1 MSSISLSTRHPNAVR
16 RPVLSIN
23 LGGGAGAVA
32 GQMGADPWQRS
43 TQSIMTCCA
52 MAPHADLAIIWL
64 AGDDQSPA
72 VAVADEGDISLGYE
86 DDGTELVFTAE
97 VEKIYFTIHGNK
109 GIETVNGS
117 SALSRLRI
125 NQSYE
130 QQSAGD
136 IVSDLASQAGV
147 ETDSVESGMDLP
159 FYVIDDRRSAWEHIA
174 LLAQKCGYAAYFST
188 ENKLCFGAL
197 FAGQAVQN
205 FTYGIDILAIEAIQ
219 AASPASTFVV
229 VGEGA
234 AGSQGEAAWS
244 WLTKDPSSVT
254 AEAGEGPVRKVTTA
268 PSLRSAQSV
277 QSAADGLAAAAQRK
291 VNTGRII
298 TAGAPAVTVGAT
310 IEIADL
316 PQAALNGTCLVMR
329 VIHEFSKRS
338 GFISRIDFCKPGT
351 GGGGGMP

>member
-1 MSSISLSTRHPNAVR
+1 MSSYSLSTRQPTAVR
-16 RPVLSIN
+16 RPMLSIN
-23 LGGGAGAVA
+23 MGGAGAVA
-32 GQMGADPWQRS
+32 GPMGADPWQRS

-52 MAPHADLAIIWL
+52 MALHADLAIIRL
-64 AGDDQSPA
+64 AGDNQAPA
-72 VAVADEGDISLGYE
+72 VAVADGGGISLGYE
-86 DDGTELVFTAE
+86 DDAAALVFTA
-97 VEKIYFTIHGNK
+97 VVDRVYFTIHGTRC
-109 GIETVNGS
+109 IEAVNGS

-174 LLAQKCGYAAYFST
+174 LLAQLCGYAAYFST

-197 FAGQAVQN
+197 SAGQAVQT
-205 FTYGIDILAIEAIQ
+205 FTYGVDILALEAIQ
-219 AASPASTFVV
+219 AESPAGTFVV

-244 WLTKDPSSVT
+244 WLIKDPASVT
-254 AEAGEGPVRKVTTA
+254 AEAGSGQGRKVITA
-268 PSLRSAQSV
+268 PSLRSAQAV

-291 VNTGRII
+291 VNTGRIV
-298 TAGAPAVTVGAT
+298 TAGAPAVTVGAAV
-310 IEIADL
+310 EIADL
-316 PQAALNGTCLVMR
+316 PEDALNGTCLVMR
-329 VIHEFSKRS
+329 VVHAFSKQS
-338 GFISRIDFCKPGT
+338 GFISRIDFCKPG
-351 GGGGGMP
+351 GGGGLP